1 MKVITSTVNAF
12 LRYTCHVN
20 IYNIRYTHYTHTLH
34 SMQSMITTPLR
45 ISYTHMQYTVYSMEG
60 NWTITDSVLVHVRN
74 KVALR

>member
-1 MKVITSTVNAF
+1 MPSLDIHATLTYTTYVIHTT
-12 LRYTCHVN
+12 H
-20 IYNIRYTHYTHTLH
+20 IHYTH

-74 KVALR
+74 KIALR